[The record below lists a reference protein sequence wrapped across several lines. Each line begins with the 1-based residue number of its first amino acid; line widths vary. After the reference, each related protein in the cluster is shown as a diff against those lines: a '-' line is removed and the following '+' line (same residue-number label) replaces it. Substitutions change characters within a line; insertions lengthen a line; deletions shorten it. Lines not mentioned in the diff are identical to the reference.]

1 MHCFYIL
8 QELRFIEAKTRKFGL
23 FAVVLKLK
31 RDTLTFTKKGNKVFS
46 TVDPRVTFNQIRVV
60 RDEGYIRHVSYV
72 MKVIPDTC
80 RT

>member
-46 TVDPRVTFNQIRVV
+46 TVDPRVTFTCKPSMFKINTNFNIEV
-60 RDEGYIRHVSYV
+60 RI
-72 MKVIPDTC
+72 
-80 RT
+80 